1 MTSQLIQ
8 NYTEFGTREWQGT
21 RYIYAAHAESAERQK
36 ALGLAIGRDDYLT
49 GIDGAVHV
57 DRWVAVVGSFAHLTQ
72 LLAMEPREIY
82 FVDLNR
88 LQLNYFSAILA
99 LIQGSDS
106 RSKFLGALFAR
117 PLDFLQNKAS
127 LALHIQDPFQAD
139 ENLLA
144 AYAFHTAPPNEDVF
158 VKSFLQIAVDA
169 GREAACTYSLV
180 FHEFLAN
187 SVDVPSERP
196 PCICDKVE
204 LRGGCNVQDPMNPR
218 PNPEHMYSVCNFQV
232 GQGWLATDGTYRTV
246 RERLRRAHIKLFHKD
261 FLQGL
266 SNLVEAH
273 HRTVVY
279 ASNVFTIGDGGM
291 DYGNDWV
298 PEMLRELHWKVL
310 WGGGHVH
317 MSCYESDKY
326 CKEVYNGNNDD
337 ARMHKKHVSALAAVS
352 IAVAEF
358 SEFWDVTS
366 QTPYGFSEFDTGQME
381 AIVGDEYRT
390 HDVPIKHRHN
400 TGYVEFVT
408 FARERPQEL
417 MKATCLIHA
426 LLGSDVAFGTFLEVL
441 AASLYACARTVL
453 LEHNKES
460 LDFILPADVDPAEQM
475 WRNENW
481 RSATELIHLLK
492 GACHSKRLL
501 SIDRAV
507 PLSMTFVQC
516 AAGLKDGCRN
526 VAVVVDRTF
535 WDLVPP
541 PGRAEYFELNDYLQA
556 LSN

>member
-1 MTSQLIQ
+1 M
-8 NYTEFGTREWQGT
+8 N
-21 RYIYAAHAESAERQK
+21 
-36 ALGLAIGRDDYLT
+36 
-49 GIDGAVHV
+49 
-57 DRWVAVVGSFAHLTQ
+57 
-72 LLAMEPREIY
+72 
-82 FVDLNR
+82 
-88 LQLNYFSAILA
+88 
-99 LIQGSDS
+99 
-106 RSKFLGALFAR
+106 
-117 PLDFLQNKAS
+117 
-127 LALHIQDPFQAD
+127 
-139 ENLLA
+139 
-144 AYAFHTAPPNEDVF
+144 YAFHTAPPNEDVF

-169 GREAACTYSLV
+169 GREAACTYSFV

-266 SNLVEAH
+266 SNLVEAN

-317 MSCYESDKY
+317 MSCYESDRY

-441 AASLYACARTVL
+441 GASLYACARTVL

-507 PLSMTFVQC
+507 PLSMTSMQC

-526 VAVVVDRTF
+526 VVVVVDRTF

-556 LSN
+556 LLN